1 MGKIDQLVIGAIK
14 PEAIYGPFAAD
25 LEHRELTELYANKA
39 DPRARK
45 AADVTI
51 SMLMRFFD
59 PESEHATS
67 SLHVQRPVV
76 FAHPSNRFEDGN
88 QLITFNKIA
97 KLMFEGRGID
107 PSENNTFMMPYREL
121 ILPVCHN
128 ASEGRM
134 IIGQRIHNIGRPK
147 QVIPGIDRTI
157 DYLQPRHD
165 VPMVNEVVIPK
176 ILGFMTVLAHADK
189 HGLNGDYYDI
199 ALQNQSEVDE
209 ALQALNSLPFEEIRI
224 DENN

>member
-1 MGKIDQLVIGAIK
+1 MGKIDQLVIGDIQ
-14 PEAIYGPFAAD
+14 PEAIYGPFASD

-51 SMLMRFFD
+51 NMLMRFFD

-76 FAHPSNRFEDGN
+76 FAHPSNRFDDGN

-97 KLMFEGRGID
+97 KLMFEGRGLD
-107 PSENNTFMMPYREL
+107 PSENNAFMMPYRDL

-128 ASEGRM
+128 VSEGRM
-134 IIGQRIHNIGRPK
+134 IIGQRIHNINRPK
-147 QVIPGIDRTI
+147 KVIPGVDKTI
-157 DYLQPRHD
+157 EYLQPRHD
-165 VPMVNEVVIPK
+165 VPMVSELVIPK
-176 ILGFMTVLAHADK
+176 ILGYMTVLAHADEE
-189 HGLNGDYYDI
+189 GLNSDFYEL
-199 ALQNQSEVDE
+199 ALENQSVVDE
-209 ALQALNSLPFEEIRI
+209 AIQRLNNLPFEEIKLDDI
-224 DENN
+224 N